1 MDPDEIQIFVK
12 GNEGKTV
19 TIEIRKDATVD
30 KLFELLSNKMPTE
43 GARLLFCSKQLENGK
58 LISDYGI
65 EKRSTLMLVYRLR
78 GGSDQI
84 RVKVLDDTVEL
95 SDAPD
100 MITWDDD
107 PENKRVK
114 MPCGHAITP
123 ESLTLYCRS
132 ILTEGKWRFACP
144 YIIQDQPTRHCNK
157 EWDYLDVRRLAVLT
171 EEEKEEF
178 EEKIAMN
185 HLLKAMGIQQ
195 CPKCKSVM
203 EREDKKVIRL
213 TCIPCSKKGK
223 RYEFCWHCLNEWY
236 NGSSRTQCGN
246 ADCSGEDKR
255 LKALRDSPRKKIGG
269 VEDCPSIR
277 ACVFCGTLI
286 EHTEACKHMHCKCGK
301 DFCFVCLRPK
311 ESSGWQCGGSGDSCP
326 VAPVQTMI
334 AGV

>member
-1 MDPDEIQIFVK
+1 MEPNEIQIFVK
-12 GNEGKTV
+12 GFEGRTL
-19 TIEIRKDATVD
+19 TIEIRKDATVT
-30 KLFELLSNKMPTE
+30 KLFELLFNKTKIPTE
-43 GARLLFCSKQLENGK
+43 GSRLLFGTKQLENGK

-65 EKRSTLMLVYRLR
+65 QEMSTLFLCFRLP

-95 SDAPD
+95 SDDPD

-107 PENKRVK
+107 PDNKRVK
-114 MPCGHAITP
+114 MPCGHAMTP

-132 ILTEGKWRFACP
+132 ILTEGKWRFTCP
-144 YIIQDQPTRHCNK
+144 YVSQDQPPKHCNS

-171 EEEKEEF
+171 EEEKAEF

-185 HLLKAMGIQQ
+185 HLFKAMGIQE
-195 CPKCKSVM
+195 CPKCKSMV
-203 EREDKKVIRL
+203 ERGDKKEIRL
-213 TCIPCSKKGK
+213 TCIPCSKKGE
-223 RYEFCWHCLNEWY
+223 RYEFCLHCLNKWY

-246 ADCSGEDKR
+246 ANCSGEDKR
-255 LKALRDSPRKKIGG
+255 LKTLRDSPRKKIEE
-269 VEDCPSIR
+269 VEGCPSIR

-286 EHTEACKHMHCKCGK
+286 EHTEACRHMHCKCGK
-301 DFCFVCLRPK
+301 DFCFICLKPK
-311 ESSGWQCGGSGDSCP
+311 EFFGWKCGSCP